1 MKEVPMTGILLII
14 DLGTADEAIK
24 RKTTLFLT

>member
-14 DLGTADEAIK
+14 DLGTAAEAIG
-24 RKTTLFLT
+24 RKTTLFQT